1 MTGLIVSYFLII
13 YLGSV
18 IGLLYRCENIEE
30 LQHARKGV
38 IYVPLLLFFCFF
50 SFLFDSIKE
59 KNPRKIILYLQTPD
73 KSVVMLSCYEKL
85 YRERRISL
93 HKSRQTKPTMKK
105 TAAIAK
111 DLLNASI
118 A

>member
-1 MTGLIVSYFLII
+1 MIDLIILYILII
-13 YLGSV
+13 YFGSV

-30 LQHARKGV
+30 LQHAKEGV
-38 IYVPLLLFFCFF
+38 IYVPALLFSFFF
-50 SFLFDSIKE
+50 SFLFESITE

-85 YRERRISL
+85 YRERKIPL
-93 HKSRQTKPTMKK
+93 QKSRQTKPTMKK
-105 TAAIAK
+105 TAAVAK

>member
-1 MTGLIVSYFLII
+1 MTGLIVSYILIV

-18 IGLLYRCENIEE
+18 IGLLYRCQNIEE
-30 LQHARKGV
+30 LQHAREGV
-38 IYVPLLLFFCFF
+38 LHVPLLLFFCFF
-50 SFLFDSIKE
+50 SFLFESIKK
-59 KNPRKIILYLQTPD
+59 KNPRKIILYLRTPD

-85 YRERRISL
+85 YRERRIPLRESL
-93 HKSRQTKPTMKK
+93 QPKPTMKK
-105 TAAIAK
+105 TVAIAK